1 MREPILRPMQP
12 EDQAA
17 VAALIHR
24 STNTWYEAR
33 GLPSVFSCSP
43 NDVALFCRVYESLDP
58 GCCILAEVDGR
69 LAGSCFWHPRETHVA
84 LGIMN
89 AAPEAFGRG
98 VARRLL
104 SYVIERAEER
114 GLPIRLVSSAQNLD
128 SFSLYNRA
136 GFSVYAVHQDMSIEV
151 PDDGLTVPTAV
162 QERASAAVRP
172 ATAADIPAMV
182 ELEREISGI
191 ERRRDY
197 ELLVQNAE
205 GIWHVSVA
213 KDDAGRLSGFLAS
226 VRHPASEMLGPGV
239 ARDEA
244 AALSLILAELDQHR
258 GGAPVF
264 LPPSDRPALLAS
276 LYALSARNLELHVAQ
291 VRGAAQRP
299 AGVVLPCFLP
309 ETG

>member
-17 VAALIHR
+17 VAELIHR
-24 STNTWYEAR
+24 STNAWYESR
-33 GLPSVFSCSP
+33 GLPAVFSCPP
-43 NDVALFCRVYESLDP
+43 NEVALFCRVYESLDP

-69 LAGSCFWHPRETHVA
+69 IAGSCFWHPRDTHVA

-128 SFSLYNRA
+128 SFSLYNRV
-136 GFSVYAVHQDMSIEV
+136 GFSAYAVHQDMSLEV
-151 PDDGLTVPTAV
+151 PVDGLNVPAAV

-172 ATAADIPAMV
+172 ATPADIAAMV
-182 ELEREISGI
+182 ELELEISGI

-213 KDDAGRLSGFLAS
+213 EDRAGRMSGFLAS

-239 ARDEA
+239 ARSDDT
-244 AALSLILAELDQHR
+244 ALTLILAELDQHR

-291 VRGAAQRP
+291 VRGVAQPP
-299 AGVVLPCFLP
+299 AGVVLPSFLP

>member
-17 VAALIHR
+17 VADLIHR
-24 STNTWYEAR
+24 STNAWYQAR
-33 GLPSVFSCSP
+33 GLPPVFSCPP
-43 NDVALFCRVYESLDP
+43 NDVAVFCRVYESLDP

-69 LAGSCFWHPRETHVA
+69 LAGSCFWHPRATHVA

-98 VARRLL
+98 VARCLL
-104 SYVIERAEER
+104 NYVIERAEER

-151 PDDGLTVPTAV
+151 PDDGLLVPTAV
-162 QERASAAVRP
+162 RQRASAAVRP
-172 ATAADIPAMV
+172 ATVADIPAMV

-191 ERRRDY
+191 ERRRDF
-197 ELLVQNAE
+197 ELLVQNVE

-213 KDDAGRLSGFLAS
+213 TDNAGRLSGFLAS

-239 ARDEA
+239 AHDDA
-244 AALSLILAELDQHR
+244 TALSLILAELDEHR

-264 LPPSDRPALLAS
+264 LPPSDRPGLLAS

-291 VRGAAQRP
+291 VRGAVQRP
-299 AGVVLPCFLP
+299 TGVVLPSFLP